1 MNVLKSDFIKKLV
14 ENFKKSLEEILS
26 FIDEKNYLKALES
39 IDDTFS
45 NLFRLNSMFFNSMT
59 EENLIEILKAGGELE
74 KDKAIIVS
82 KLLQEKAHILELQGD
97 LTESFYIYLK
107 ALNLYIEAL
116 LCDREAELT
125 YLLDEIPTIIDKLSN
140 YELPESS
147 KKRLVNYYKEIGDF
161 ASGED
166 MLYELLDEH
175 ENSDDLSYI
184 NLGINYYNDLLK
196 MNDEALEKGNL
207 PREEVTDALNAL
219 KKKLN

>member
-1 MNVLKSDFIKKLV
+1 MLKSDFIKKLV

-26 FIDEKNYLKALES
+26 FIEEKNYPKALEG

-107 ALNLYIEAL
+107 ALNLYIEAF

-125 YLLDEIPTIIDKLSN
+125 YLLDEIPTVIDKLSN
-140 YELPESS
+140 YELPANS
-147 KKRLVNYYKEIGDF
+147 KKRLVDYYKEIGDF

-166 MLYELLDEH
+166 MLYELLDE
-175 ENSDDLSYI
+175 NSDDLSYI
-184 NLGINYYNDLLK
+184 NLGINYYNDLLR
-196 MNDEALEKGNL
+196 MNDETLEKGNL
-207 PREEVTDALNAL
+207 PREEITDALNAL